1 VQYLSIKWSSLPFL
15 WKGKTRVK
23 RIYQGFVLN
32 EEPVEMALIMPFS
45 CNSRRKVLTNPRRN
59 SSQHGNYKRTSSTP
73 QASLPIDTLI
83 GRFRYIGCRPSIGLE
98 CPRGSSIAGCF
109 RRSVLEQ
116 SGRWMKATSMLLGA
130 RGRRVVPSLTSRW
143 PAMRLSRGRHATLRA
158 NVADV
163 AATTIVS
170 QYDRVHA

>member
-1 VQYLSIKWSSLPFL
+1 VQYLSIKWSSLPFR

-98 CPRGSSIAGCF
+98 CPRGSSIKGRVLPAKCFGAKRTVDESDINATGSAGSTGSAF
-109 RRSVLEQ
+109 IDFPMAGYAPL
-116 SGRWMKATSMLLGA
+116 A
-130 RGRRVVPSLTSRW
+130 R
-143 PAMRLSRGRHATLRA
+143 AARHASRQCGGRSRDHHCQP
-158 NVADV
+158 V
-163 AATTIVS
+163 
-170 QYDRVHA
+170 